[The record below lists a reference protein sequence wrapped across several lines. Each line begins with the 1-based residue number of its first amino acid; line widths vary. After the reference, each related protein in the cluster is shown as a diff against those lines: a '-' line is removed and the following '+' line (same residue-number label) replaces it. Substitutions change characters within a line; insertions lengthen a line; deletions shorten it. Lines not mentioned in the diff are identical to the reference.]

1 MEHRKWF
8 LCCDSSEAFSLVL
21 NPLLW
26 LNESESVLT
35 TRVVNNSPVIKLNLW
50 IKMYHLPGDNE
61 S

>member
-35 TRVVNNSPVIKLNLW
+35 TRVVNNSPVITQPL
-50 IKMYHLPGDNE
+50 D
-61 S
+61 